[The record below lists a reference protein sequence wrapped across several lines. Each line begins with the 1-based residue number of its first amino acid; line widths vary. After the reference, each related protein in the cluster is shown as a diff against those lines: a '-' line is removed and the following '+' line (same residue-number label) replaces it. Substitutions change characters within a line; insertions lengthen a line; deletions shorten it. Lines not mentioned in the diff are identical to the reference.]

1 MRGTILLLT
10 TSAFILSACA
20 TASNPKQTM
29 LELDERDPK
38 FESAACLDARNAAMR
53 YDDKVLARMGTGLA
67 LGLFLG
73 PLGIPL
79 AAAADMNQNKERE
92 YMNKEIDRR

>member
-1 MRGTILLLT
+1 
-10 TSAFILSACA
+10 
-20 TASNPKQTM
+20 M

-38 FESAACLDARNAAMR
+38 FESASCLDARNIAIK

-73 PLGIPL
+73 PFGIPL
-79 AAAADMNQNKERE
+79 AVAADVNQNKERE
-92 YMNKEIDRR
+92 YLNKEIDRRCKTQPYEAVTKPTENSGGSVEKKP